1 MCLYIERYNGMD
13 GKTMEKHLL
22 KKILSAGLALV
33 MAAGL
38 CVCGRKGDGAREHA
52 NAALAKEA
60 VYKVN
65 PVDLSGISDL
75 GDSENSWFSVEG
87 IAYSEGGIHAVLK
100 ILNGHD
106 NTKKYYVL
114 MVDGLD
120 KNSADVQTYALERPE
135 EVPERPDYNHFAV
148 AADGTIFA
156 VCDYACSGGDAVI
169 GENAVAGGGIA
180 AGEALEERSLVCC
193 WNTDGSLRWKSELKE
208 LGDREKS
215 GEMLYVTESWAAA
228 DGSLNL
234 LASGDN
240 AYKLRVGPEGTVSE
254 MVKLSDKTA
263 EVLAN
268 CRELLS
274 AGDGSLIVMYS
285 DENDRT
291 VGWMAEYDPETDTIG
306 EPGQLLKNFFWSG
319 YDTILAGLDSDLV
332 YADVSGVY
340 RYDRGDAQG
349 QPMMNYINSDRNI
362 TSLFAMAELD
372 EKRFFAIYC
381 EDYEDELKAGV
392 FEYVSPEDIEDKD
405 VLVLA
410 GTYIDEEMRK
420 RVAEYNRTN
429 DKYRIVLKEYSGN
442 HFSEGWLT
450 LNNEIAAGNMPD
462 ILLTSGMP
470 VDDYIRHGLIA
481 DIWPLIRGDEELS
494 KTEFMT
500 NVFDAY
506 SKDGKLYYV
515 VPSFVVVTM
524 ATKTS
529 LVGDGSDWSMAKMRQ
544 VLDGMGGEAWPIGE
558 PLTRNDFIDKAMSF
572 CGGIFIDV
580 ETGKCAFDT
589 EEFISMIEFANTLPE
604 KIDRA
609 ELAQSGYFQT
619 SDTQYL
625 NNRALLMELWID
637 SFSSDLSYQ
646 LNGYLGGEFTLVGFP
661 AVIIPENMPGE
672 VDGGST
678 DSMGSADSLETIV
691 FGENTGSGQAIR
703 NRGGAYITSENQMVL
718 SAGCENLEG
727 AWEFVRYYLTDE
739 YQKNTQ
745 YGLPVNKRIL
755 MEQAKR
761 TMERPWRID
770 ENGEKVEYDY
780 TISFNGEQMV
790 VRPLSQEQLDQL
802 IAHIVS
808 IRNVCYNDPEVMGI
822 INEELGSFFSGQK
835 SAKEAAVF
843 IQNRVQLYV
852 QVNQ

>member
-1 MCLYIERYNGMD
+1 M
-13 GKTMEKHLL
+13 KKHLL
-22 KKILSAGLALV
+22 KRILSAGLALV

-38 CVCGRKGDGAREHA
+38 CACKKMGDGSGGHA

-60 VYKVN
+60 VYKIN
-65 PVDLSGISDL
+65 PVGLSGISDL
-75 GDSENSWFSVEG
+75 IDGEESWFGVEG
-87 IAYSEGGIHAVLK
+87 IAYREGRIQAVLK
-100 ILNGHD
+100 IQNMYD
-106 NTKKYYVL
+106 NTKDYHVL
-114 MVDGLD
+114 VM
-120 KNSADVQTYALERPE
+120 DVESSDVRAYALGHPE
-135 EVPERPDYNHFAV
+135 EAGDRLRYNDFAV
-148 AADGTIFA
+148 AEDGKVFA
-156 VCDYACSGGDAVI
+156 VCTCRVSGEDAVT
-169 GENAVAGGGIA
+169 GEI
-180 AGEALEERSLVCC
+180 LEEEKNLVCC
-193 WNTDGSLRWKSELKE
+193 WNTDGSPCWKSELKE

-215 GEMLYVTESWAAA
+215 GEMLYVTESWTAA

-234 LASGDN
+234 LVSGDN
-240 AYKLRVGPEGTVSE
+240 AYKLCVGPEGAVSE
-254 MVKLSDKTA
+254 MVKLSDKSA
-263 EVLAN
+263 EILAN
-268 CRELLS
+268 CQEVLP
-274 AGDGSLIVMYS
+274 AGDGSLLVMYS
-285 DENDRT
+285 DENDWN
-291 VGWMAEYDPETDTIG
+291 VGWMAAYDPQTDTFG
-306 EPGQLLKNFFWSG
+306 EPGQLPDNFFWSG
-319 YDTILAGLDSDLV
+319 YDTILAGLASDLV

-340 RYDRGDAQG
+340 RYDKGEAQG

-362 TSLFAMAELD
+362 TSLFAMTELD
-372 EKRFFAIYC
+372 EKRFFALYC

-392 FEYVSPEDIEDKD
+392 FEYVSPEDIADRD

-420 RVAEYNRTN
+420 RVVEYNRTN
-429 DKYRIVLKEYSGN
+429 DRCRIVLREYSGN

-462 ILLTSGMP
+462 ILVTSGMP

-481 DIWPLIRGDEELS
+481 DLWPLIRGDEELS

-500 NVFDAY
+500 NVFAAY

-515 VPSFVVVTM
+515 VPSFAVVTM
-524 ATKTS
+524 AARTS
-529 LVGDGSDWSMAKMRQ
+529 LVGDGSDWSMEKMRQ

-558 PLTRNDFIDKAMSF
+558 PLTKSDFINRAMSF

-604 KIDRA
+604 EIDRA
-609 ELAQSGYFQT
+609 ALVQSGYFRN

-625 NNRALLMELWID
+625 DNRALLMELWID
-637 SFSSDLSYQ
+637 SLSPSLSYQ

-661 AVIIPENMPGE
+661 AAIIPENLPEKTAGK
-672 VDGGST
+672 
-678 DSMGSADSLETIV
+678 
-691 FGENTGSGQAIR
+691 NTGSGQAAG
-703 NRGGAYITSENQMVL
+703 NRGGAYISSENQLVL
-718 SAGCENLEG
+718 SARSENLEG

-739 YQKNTQ
+739 YQENTQ

-755 MEQAKR
+755 MEQAKQ

-780 TISFNGEQMV
+780 TMSFNGEQMV

-802 IAHIVS
+802 IAHMES
-808 IRNVCYNDPEVMGI
+808 IRNECYNNQDVMSI
-822 INEELGSFFSGQK
+822 INEELGSYFSGQK
-835 SAKEAAVF
+835 SAKGAAAF

-852 QVNQ
+852 QANR